1 MQVLSPRIDWQ
12 GFLEGLPSAPQRVLM
27 LDYDGTLAPFQ
38 VRPERAMP
46 YPGVREALAALTVA
60 GDTRIVIV
68 SGRPAADVVPLLNL
82 ERPPE
87 IWGVHGWERRL
98 PSGELHLEEP
108 SSEVQVSLEE
118 AAAAARD
125 LVRRGGRLERKL
137 ASIALH
143 WRGLPVL
150 AARSIE
156 TQARAAWQRYADRG
170 ALELLPFD
178 GGLELRA
185 RGCNKQ
191 HAVKAVL
198 SETAADAAIAYL
210 GDDLTDEDA
219 FAAVKPRGVAILV
232 RPELRETGADVWL
245 QPPRELIAF
254 LSRWRRQAA

>member
-12 GFLEGLPSAPQRVLM
+12 EFLNGLPSAPQRVLM

-38 VRPERAMP
+38 VRPERAVP
-46 YPGVREALAALTVA
+46 YPGVREALAALTAA

-68 SGRPAADVVPLLNL
+68 SGRPAADVVPLLDL
-82 ERPPE
+82 ECPPE

-98 PSGELHLEEP
+98 PGGEVQIEEP
-108 SSEVQVSLEE
+108 SAEVKVSLEK
-118 AAAAARD
+118 AAAAAQD
-125 LVRRGGRLERKL
+125 FVRKGGRLERKL

-150 AARSIE
+150 GAMSIE
-156 TQARAAWQRYADRG
+156 TQARAIWQPYVDQG

-219 FAAVKPRGVAILV
+219 FAAVKPRGIAILV

-245 QPPRELIAF
+245 QPPRELVAF
-254 LSRWRRQAA
+254 LNRWRRGAT

>member
-12 GFLEGLPSAPQRVLM
+12 GFLNGLPSAPQRVLM

-38 VRPERAMP
+38 VRPERAVP
-46 YPGVREALAALTVA
+46 YPGVREALATLSAA
-60 GDTRIVIV
+60 DDTRVVIV
-68 SGRPAADVVPLLNL
+68 SGRPAADVLPLLGL
-82 ERPPE
+82 EHPPE

-98 PSGELHLEEP
+98 PSGEMHFEEP
-108 SSEVQVSLEE
+108 SAEVKVSLEK
-118 AAAAARD
+118 AADAAQD
-125 LVRRGGRLERKL
+125 LVRKGGRLERKL

-150 AARSIE
+150 GAKSIE
-156 TQARAAWQRYADRG
+156 TQARAAWQAHADG
-170 ALELLPFD
+170 VLELLPFD

-191 HAVKAVL
+191 HAVKAVM

-254 LSRWRRQAA
+254 LNRWRRPAA